1 MRPCSEFSAYS
12 SKNFFPPDFGG
23 KGGEGGA
30 YLFLAFFLQ
39 TTQNA
44 VVLTSGLSVLL
55 ASNNAV
61 LF

>member
-1 MRPCSEFSAYS
+1 MSLSAYS
-12 SKNFFPPDFGG
+12 SKFPHPPPPDFGG

-30 YLFLAFFLQ
+30 YLFSVFFLQ

-44 VVLTSGLSVLL
+44 VVLISGLSVLW
-55 ASNNAV
+55 ASNAV